1 MTGTLGTGYARK
13 AVREG
18 SIGGPG
24 GAFRMDDRRTSFFQ
38 VIPVLLDG
46 GEVPRRKALEAVLG
60 AVEAYDRGG
69 RDPGTPASDPALA
82 VLRAQYRLMPVLR
95 GRLKGVLAEGGTR
108 WVGPI
113 VRRLETCTGRDL
125 RLVLDFAKVLGLPD
139 LLPGLERVLGGEDRF
154 AAVLALQAVGAMDDR
169 RATSLLV
176 SSLDREDLRWTAV
189 AMLRRRGI
197 PETMGVL
204 ARHLQDP
211 SPEVRL
217 EAIGALAGFQDRRLI
232 PYLARVAREDPVPRV
247 RQAAAAGAASMA
259 LDLGV
264 SLPEEDLQPAVEVG
278 GDRSPLDRWLA
289 EARRQGASDLH
300 LVPGSPPAYRIH
312 GELREI
318 EGPALS
324 ESECRDLVR
333 SVVPEALQE
342 EVLRAMGGDF
352 SHDLPGVG
360 RHRVNVFLERRGW
373 SAVFRLVP
381 SRPPHAR
388 ELGLPPQVREAAGLS
403 QGLVLVTGRS
413 GSGKTSTLAALVDRI
428 NEARACHV
436 VMLEDPI
443 EYVHERKRALVNQ
456 REIGRHS
463 ASFPAALRAALREDP
478 DVIVVGE
485 MRDLL
490 TMRMA
495 IEAAETGHLVLATLH
510 TPTAVGAIQRL
521 IESFPASEQAQV
533 RLMLADSLRLVV
545 AQMLVRRRNG
555 QGRVGVFEVLPV
567 TMAVSALI
575 RENKLAQ
582 LLAQMQVG
590 RGEGL
595 RTMDVALA
603 ERVRAG
609 DITLEDAASRA
620 QNPEVLRAAVGG
632 GQP

>member
-1 MTGTLGTGYARK
+1 
-13 AVREG
+13 
-18 SIGGPG
+18 
-24 GAFRMDDRRTSFFQ
+24 MDERRTSFFT
-38 VIPVLLDG
+38 VVPVLLDG
-46 GEVPRRKALEAVLG
+46 GEVPRRKALEAILG
-60 AVEAYDRGG
+60 AVEAFDRGDQG
-69 RDPGTPASDPALA
+69 PGTPAADPVLA
-82 VLRAQYRLMPVLR
+82 VLRSQYRLMPVLR
-95 GRLKGVLAEGGTR
+95 GRLKGVLAEAGTR
-108 WVGPI
+108 WVGP
-113 VRRLETCTGRDL
+113 VLRRLQTCKGRDL
-125 RLVLDFAKVLGLPD
+125 RLVLDFAKVLALPD
-139 LLPGLERVLGGEDRF
+139 LLPGLEQVIEGEDRF
-154 AAVLALQAVGAMDDR
+154 GAVLALQAAGAVDDR
-169 RATSLLV
+169 RATVLLTKA
-176 SSLDREDLRWTAV
+176 LEREDLRWTAV

-217 EAIGALAGFQDRRLI
+217 ETIGALAGFQDRRLI
-232 PYLARVAREDPVPRV
+232 PYLARVAREDGVPRV
-247 RQAAAAGAASMA
+247 RQAAAAGAASLA
-259 LDLGV
+259 LELGV
-264 SLPEEDLQPAVEVG
+264 PLPPEDLQPAVQAG
-278 GDRSPLDRWLA
+278 GEQGPLDRWLA

-300 LVPGSPPAYRIH
+300 LVPGSPPAFRIH

-318 EGPALS
+318 QGPPLTEA
-324 ESECRDLVR
+324 ECRDLVM
-333 SVVPEALQE
+333 SVVPESLRE
-342 EVLRAMGGDF
+342 EVVRAMGGDF

-360 RHRVNVFLERRGW
+360 RHRVNVFQERRGW

-381 SRPPHAR
+381 TRPPHVR
-388 ELGLPPQVREAAGLS
+388 ELGLPPQVREAAGLT

-428 NEARACHV
+428 NEARPCHV

-545 AQMLVRRRNG
+545 AQMLVRRRSG
-555 QGRVGVFEVLPV
+555 SGRVGVFEVLPV

-590 RGEGL
+590 RGEGF
-595 RTMDVALA
+595 RPMDVALA
-603 ERVRAG
+603 ERVRTG
-609 DITLEDAASRA
+609 DISLEDAVSRA

-632 GQP
+632 VQP